1 MELVLQRLVQQV
13 LRPPRLA
20 QQQVLRLP
28 QALLLQQRLRRQQV
42 EDAVA
47 ADVEAA
53 DEEVDA
59 AARLQP
65 VPPNRQSTSTSAHIP
80 PSLDIPSA
88 RSRA

>member
-1 MELVLQRLVQQV
+1 MLQRLVQQV

-53 DEEVDA
+53 DEEAVA
-59 AARLQP
+59 EAQLQP
-65 VPPNRQSTSTSAHIP
+65 VPPNRQSTSILAHILQ
-80 PSLDIPSA
+80 SLDIRSA